1 MGTCVDISIYIS
13 RLRNAEGGHVIG
25 RSLYVVMLNKR
36 CIIFL
41 HVQSIFF
48 NKYVYSIKVNI
59 NDTNSYTNKYPPK
72 VIIFS
77 YFSLRT

>member
-1 MGTCVDISIYIS
+1 MGKCVDISIYIS

-48 NKYVYSIKVNI
+48 I
-59 NDTNSYTNKYPPK
+59 NTYIPLKLT
-72 VIIFS
+72 
-77 YFSLRT
+77 SLSSHHLR

>member
-48 NKYVYSIKVNI
+48 NKYVYSIKVNRLWAQTI
-59 NDTNSYTNKYPPK
+59 EEWT
-72 VIIFS
+72 VMQ
-77 YFSLRT
+77 

>member
-25 RSLYVVMLNKR
+25 RSLYVVMLNKKTKGV
-36 CIIFL
+36 FL

-48 NKYVYSIKVNI
+48 NKYVYCIKVN
-59 NDTNSYTNKYPPK
+59 TTHLP
-72 VIIFS
+72 
-77 YFSLRT
+77 SLSPVSPQVS

>member
-25 RSLYVVMLNKR
+25 RSLYVVLLNKR

-48 NKYVYSIKVNI
+48 I
-59 NDTNSYTNKYPPK
+59 NTYIPLKLTGYGPRLLKNGQ
-72 VIIFS
+72 
-77 YFSLRT
+77 